1 MTFTYNEIKN
11 KFDLTK
17 EGLEVLDLDFS
28 KIDKILYAIEEINHS
43 YILVDTGINKYPKP
57 ENTICELYIIVERN
71 NEYILNYY
79 YKEDKGYKTKY
90 KLELFINIQELEKNN
105 KLISFLKNYA
115 NFNDD
120 KVLKSIVS
128 KKKKL
133 KHF

>member
-17 EGLEVLDLDFS
+17 EGIEVLDLDFC
-28 KIDKILYAIEEINHS
+28 KDDKILYAIEEINHS

-57 ENTICELYIIVERN
+57 ENTICELYVIVERN

-79 YKEDKGYKTKY
+79 YKEDKGYKTKF
-90 KLELFINIQELEKNN
+90 KLELFTNIQELEKND
-105 KLISFLKNYA
+105 KLICFLKNYA

-128 KKKKL
+128 KKKL
-133 KHF
+133 KQF

>member
-17 EGLEVLDLDFS
+17 EGIEVLDLDFC
-28 KIDKILYAIEEINHS
+28 KDDKILYAIEEINHS

-57 ENTICELYIIVERN
+57 ENTICELYVIVERN

-90 KLELFINIQELEKNN
+90 KLELFTNIQELEKND
-105 KLISFLKNYA
+105 KLICFLKNYA

-128 KKKKL
+128 KKKL
-133 KHF
+133 KQF